1 MQYTS
6 KTQSIKNFVVLKLI
20 LAEISDIFN
29 VNSNGYLITYQST

>member
-29 VNSNGYLITYQST
+29 VNSKDRKSVV